1 VRPPHPEALIARPT
15 ANLEAVL
22 STLEDPSA
30 THTAPEAVLAGEE
43 KIEGRSLTQIAW
55 ARLRRDKIALAGGVF
70 IVFLVVVAICAPL
83 IVKIT
88 GGPPNQWH
96 EDLLNMNIGGIPNG
110 AFGGMSWQHPMGL
123 ETVHGR
129 DIFSRV
135 LYGARISLLIAIAA
149 TALSVFIGTVLG
161 ITAGFFGGWVDAFL
175 SRLMD
180 MFLAF
185 PLLVFAI
192 ALAGVFPDKAFGLS
206 GVPLRLGLLI
216 FVIGFFNWPYIGRIV
231 RGQTISLREREYV
244 EAARSLGARRPYIL
258 FTELLPNLMAPILVY
273 STLIIP
279 TNILFE
285 AALSFLGVGIP
296 PPTPTWGSMLSDAV
310 TFYTVPHFMFWPG
323 LAIFATVMAFN
334 LFGDGLRDAFDPR
347 SR

>member
-1 VRPPHPEALIARPT
+1 VALIARPT

-30 THTAPEAVLAGEE
+30 TSAASEAELAGEA

-55 ARLRRDKIALAGGVF
+55 GRLRRDRIALAGGVF
-70 IVFLVVVAICAPL
+70 IILLVLVAIFAPL
-83 IVKIT
+83 LVKIT
-88 GGPPNQWH
+88 GGPPNEWH

-135 LYGARISLLIAIAA
+135 IYGARISLLIAIAA

-192 ALAGVFPDKAFGLS
+192 ALAGVFPDQAFGLS

-244 EAARSLGARRPYIL
+244 EAARSLGAKRPYIL

-273 STLIIP
+273 SSLIIP

-296 PPTPTWGSMLSDAV
+296 PPTPTWGGMLSDAV

>member
-1 VRPPHPEALIARPT
+1 
-15 ANLEAVL
+15 LE
-22 STLEDPSA
+22 EPSA
-30 THTAPEAVLAGEE
+30 TRPADAALGAAE
-43 KIEGRSLTQIAW
+43 KDILGRSLSQIAW
-55 ARLRRDKIALAGGVF
+55 RRLRREKIALAGGLF
-70 IVFLVVVAICAPL
+70 IVFLVLVAIFAPL

-88 GGPPNQWH
+88 GGDPNLYH
-96 EDLLNMNIGGIPNG
+96 ADLVDPAIGPYGTFGGI
-110 AFGGMSWQHPMGL
+110 SWAHPMGV
-123 ETVHGR
+123 EPITGR

-135 LYGARISLLIAIAA
+135 VYGTRISLLIALMA
-149 TALSVFIGTVLG
+149 TLVSVVIGTVMG
-161 ITAGFFGGWVDAFL
+161 VVSGFFGGWVDAII
-175 SRLMD
+175 SRVMD

-244 EAARSLGARRPYIL
+244 EAARSLGAKRPYIL
-258 FTELLPNLMAPILVY
+258 FTELLPNLLAPILVY
-273 STLIIP
+273 ATLIIP
-279 TNILFE
+279 SNILFE
-285 AALSFLGVGIP
+285 AALSFLGVGVP
-296 PPTPTWGSMLSDAV
+296 PPTPTWGGMLSDAV
-310 TFYTVPHFMFWPG
+310 VFYTLPHFMFWPG
-323 LAIFATVMAFN
+323 VAIFATVLAFN

>member
-1 VRPPHPEALIARPT
+1 MHPHLQRSW
-15 ANLEAVL
+15 EAVL
-22 STLEDPSA
+22 STLEGPSG
-30 THTAPEAVLAGEE
+30 THTEPEDVLAGETR
-43 KIEGRSLTQIAW
+43 IEGRSLSQIAW
-55 ARLRRDKIALAGGVF
+55 RRLRRDKFALTGGVF
-70 IVFLVVVAICAPL
+70 IVLLVLIAIFAPL

-88 GGPPNQWH
+88 GGDPNVYH
-96 EDLLNMNIGGIPNG
+96 ADLVDPAIGPYGV
-110 AFGGMSWQHPMGL
+110 FGGMSWEHPMGV
-123 ETVHGR
+123 EPVTGR

-135 LYGARISLLIAIAA
+135 VYGTRVSLLIALLA
-149 TALSVFIGTVLG
+149 TLLSVLIGTVMG
-161 ITAGFFGGWVDAFL
+161 IISGFFGGWVDATI
-175 SRLMD
+175 SRIMD

-206 GVPLRLGLLI
+206 GAPLKLTLLI

-258 FTELLPNLMAPILVY
+258 FTELLPNLLAPILVY
-273 STLIIP
+273 ATLIIP

-285 AALSFLGVGIP
+285 AALSFLGVGVP
-296 PPTPTWGSMLSDAV
+296 PPTPTWGGMLSDAV
-310 TFYTVPHFMFWPG
+310 VFYTLPHFMLWPG
-323 LAIFATVMAFN
+323 LAIFATVLAFN